1 MKSVGGKGDSAVS
14 EVIGTVLV
22 FAIFISIFTTV
33 SAYYIPATQSASE
46 TNYQQATISS
56 LSDLAASITSPSLS
70 TGSIINQNVPL
81 GIQGGILSPA
91 RTTSLTYSTTGISGS
106 INYGV
111 GLSFAYTSNHPTSAI
126 LNKLLQTFP
135 TETLVS
141 PSAVAYDPLNSHI
154 FVSGYGS
161 NVIATIDL
169 THNTVLSY
177 TYGGY
182 GPKFMDLNL
191 GSNSLYVADQKALN
205 ATKFSYITINEYSA
219 SSLSLTNSVQIP
231 FTSKLSADVTA
242 FTVDTLNGNAYIAF
256 HTMSGTS
263 VVGSYIQEY
272 SGGSLELLENIS
284 LSTSITITDL
294 CAYNSGSENAL
305 IATFSSPSN
314 RNVDNPEFMVFS
326 PSTLSYTTDTIN
338 FSGFYSS
345 SALTILTGKPEVTLT
360 SAFALPSS
368 NLLLFAFNITNQT
381 GSTLLSSLLQYPGPG
396 VAGIAG
402 NSLSS
407 SNNIVAATQFYST
420 AGYILNPQYI
430 AYDTFSKTFA
440 TNVGAFSKSG
450 GAQSALLYNF
460 TESSLTNQVET
471 SNTYT
476 GDAGQI
482 AFAQSTSGQS
492 YYLTTS
498 NLSDTIT
505 RFSVTSSG
513 TISSYNTILTNFF
526 NGPFASLYDSF
537 NNYLYVTDYSSGYV
551 SVIDPDTCALI
562 GAISL
567 GDGTFPTNLTYDP
580 FNGTVY
586 VTESQA
592 SAIAVISGTK
602 LISTISVSGSPV
614 DIAFDPHDNSA
625 YGSIQ
630 TASGARFV
638 NISKT
643 GLTYS
648 PSTYIG
654 NAGSVAFDSYNVSNS
669 TYGLVAAGS
678 GSYYIYDL
686 SSGYIGQS
694 LSGPSTSYELNIIFN
709 TYTGTMYATSDQPAG
724 KVYIYTE
731 SASGSFNPSSTKYLL
746 AGSYSYASVFDAANN
761 LLYIDNSGSSNITI
775 YDTVT
780 DSYFSTIWIGSTP
793 LASAFDQEN
802 GYIFIPDFGFNK
814 LSVIDGGFTIYN
826 GKVGILDKGN
836 FNFGGSIS
844 TYGSTRFITPKS
856 YILEDG
862 ALFQNSSSGSSR
874 LLSPIPFAVLNQSGS
889 LYFSDVSSS
898 FTLGAGQT
906 NESASSYS
914 STSLKLQVVSEQNYT
929 FSKGSQFYITDVYG
943 NRYAAVATAVFMEFF
958 NLTLNTPYASL
969 INSYFYAHYSGN
981 SGQAP
986 SSWNFAG
993 IPITFSQEG
1002 NSISISLLHPIS
1014 LAFVSVVAYNIG
1026 LLEV

>member
-1 MKSVGGKGDSAVS
+1 MKSVSGKGDSAVS

-33 SAYYIPATQSASE
+33 SAYYIPATQTASE

-56 LSDLAASITSPSLS
+56 LSDLASTIASPSLS
-70 TGSIINQNVPL
+70 TGSIISQNVPL
-81 GIQGGILSPA
+81 GIQGGILAPA

-219 SSLSLTNSVQIP
+219 SSLSLTKSIEIP
-231 FTSKLSADVTA
+231 FTSKLSADITA
-242 FTVDTLNGNAYIAF
+242 FTVDTTNGNVYIAF
-256 HTMSGTS
+256 HTLSGTS

-272 SGGSLELLENIS
+272 SGGSLGLLENIS
-284 LSTSITITDL
+284 LSTSTTITDL
-294 CAYNSGSENAL
+294 CAYSSGSENAL

-314 RNVDNPEFMVFS
+314 RNVDNPEFMVFN

-345 SALTILTGKPEVTLT
+345 SALIILAGKPEVTLT
-360 SAFALPSS
+360 SAFALPSN

-381 GSTLLSSLLQYPGPG
+381 GSTLLSSLLSYPGPG

-407 SNNIVAATQFYST
+407 SNNIVAATQFYSP

-430 AYDTFSKTFA
+430 SYDTFSKTFA
-440 TNVGAFSKSG
+440 TTVGAYSKLG
-450 GAQSALLYNF
+450 GSETALLYNF

-476 GDAGQI
+476 GDASQI
-482 AFAQSTSGQS
+482 VFAQSTSGQS

-498 NLSDTIT
+498 NLTNTIS
-505 RFSVTSSG
+505 RFSVTSLG

-562 GAISL
+562 GAVSL

-586 VTESQA
+586 VAESQA

-602 LISTISVSGSPV
+602 LISTIPVSGTPV
-614 DIAFDPHDNSA
+614 DIAFDSHDNAA

-630 TASGARFV
+630 TAFGAQFI

-648 PSTYIG
+648 PSTYSG

-669 TYGLVAAGS
+669 TYGLVASSS

-686 SSGYIGQS
+686 SAGYIGQS
-694 LSGPSTSYELNIIFN
+694 LSGPSASYKLTLTFN
-709 TYTGTMYATSDQPAG
+709 TYTGAMYATSDQSAG

-746 AGSYSYASVFDAANN
+746 AGPYSYASVFDAANN

-775 YDTVT
+775 FDTVT

-793 LASAFDQEN
+793 LASSFDQEN
-802 GYIFIPDFGFNK
+802 GYIFIPDYGFNK

-844 TYGSTRFITPKS
+844 TYGPTRFITPES
-856 YILEDG
+856 YMLEDG
-862 ALFQNSSSGSSR
+862 ALFQNSSSGNSR
-874 LLSPIPFAVLNQSGS
+874 LLSPVPFAVLNQSGS

-898 FTLGAGQT
+898 FTLGTGQT

-943 NRYAAVATAVFMEFF
+943 NRYAAVTTAVFMEFF

-986 SSWNFAG
+986 SSWTFSG
-993 IPITFSQEG
+993 LPITFNQAG
-1002 NSISISLLHPIS
+1002 DSISISLLHPIS
-1014 LAFVSVVAYNIG
+1014 LAFVSVVVYNIG

>member
-191 GSNSLYVADQKALN
+191 GSNTLYVADQKALN

-219 SSLSLTNSVQIP
+219 SSLILTKTMEIP
-231 FTSKLSADVTA
+231 FTSKLSADITA
-242 FTVDTLNGNAYIAF
+242 FTVDTTNGDVYIAF
-256 HTMSGTS
+256 HTLSGTS

-272 SGGSLELLENIS
+272 SGGSLGLLENIS
-284 LSTSITITDL
+284 LSTSTTITDL
-294 CAYNSGSENAL
+294 CAYSSGSENAL

-314 RNVDNPEFMVFS
+314 RNVDNPEFMVFN

-345 SALTILTGKPEVTLT
+345 SALSILAGKPEITLT

-381 GSTLLSSLLQYPGPG
+381 GSTLLSSLLSYPGPG

-420 AGYILNPQYI
+420 VGYILNPQYI
-430 AYDTFSKTFA
+430 SYDTFSKTFA
-440 TNVGAFSKSG
+440 TTVGAYSKLG
-450 GAQSALLYNF
+450 GTETALLYNF
-460 TESSLTNQVET
+460 TENSLTNQVET

-498 NLSDTIT
+498 NLTNTIS
-505 RFSVTSSG
+505 RFSITSLG

-562 GAISL
+562 GVVSL

-586 VTESQA
+586 VVESQA

-630 TASGARFV
+630 TTSGAQFI

-669 TYGLVAAGS
+669 TYGLVASSS

-686 SSGYIGQS
+686 SAGYIGHS
-694 LSGPSTSYELNIIFN
+694 LSGPSASYKLSITFN
-709 TYTGTMYATSDQPAG
+709 TYTGEMYATSDQSAG
-724 KVYIYTE
+724 KVYLYTE

-746 AGSYSYASVFDAANN
+746 AGPYSYASVFDAANN

-775 YDTVT
+775 FDTVT

-793 LASAFDQEN
+793 LASSFDQEN
-802 GYIFIPDFGFNK
+802 GYIFIPDYGFNK

-826 GKVGILDKGN
+826 GKVGILDRGN

-844 TYGSTRFITPKS
+844 TYGPTRFITPES
-856 YILEDG
+856 YTLEDG
-862 ALFQNSSSGSSR
+862 ALFQNSSSGNSR
-874 LLSPIPFAVLNQSGS
+874 LLSPVPFAVLNQSGS

-898 FTLGAGQT
+898 FTLGTGQT

-943 NRYAAVATAVFMEFF
+943 NRYAAVTTAVFMEFF

-981 SGQAP
+981 SGQAS
-986 SSWNFAG
+986 SSWTFSG
-993 IPITFSQEG
+993 LPITFNQAG
-1002 NSISISLLHPIS
+1002 DSISISLLHPIS
-1014 LAFVSVVAYNIG
+1014 LTFVSVVVYNIG